1 MDKPTGQTELRILLL
16 EDEPTDAELVEAA
29 LREEGLPFTAR
40 RVDTREAFIRA
51 LEEFKPDIVLADYK
65 LPAFDGGSALKIVRQ
80 QHPNIPVVMVTG
92 AMGDEKAVELLKQGA
107 RDYVLKDQ
115 LARLG
120 PAVRR
125 ALSEEQGIRARHAAE
140 KALLQS
146 EADLRALVEHS
157 PIAMLVDIGV
167 GADEK
172 IVMMNEEFTHLFG
185 YTPEDVPDVHHWW
198 PLAYPDEKYREEISA
213 EWTRRV
219 EKAIQSH
226 GHIEPMEATVTCKDG
241 STRYVKASLA
251 SIGSRNIITFE
262 DFTERRQAE
271 MRVQKLTRLYATLS
285 QTNHTIVRATN
296 RADLFGNICENAVIH
311 GKFTLAWVGLVDEAT
326 RMVKPVCHYGAEA
339 GYLTNIVIS
348 TDDVPAGRGPTGAS
362 IRENCVSYVND
373 YATDERTAPW
383 REAALKRGFCGAA
396 GVPLRFMNKVIGA
409 LTLYADE
416 PDFFDAE
423 QLELLEEMAT
433 DIGFA
438 LDNFAHEAERKN
450 AESLLTEQLDELRR
464 WHEATLGREMRT
476 LELKHEVNELLAQ
489 AGQPPRY
496 PSAEAE

>member
-65 LPAFDGGSALKIVRQ
+65 LPAFDGGFALKIVRQ

-185 YTPEDVPDVHHWW
+185 YTPEDVPDVHHGW
-198 PLAYPDEKYREEISA
+198 PLA
-213 EWTRRV
+213 
-219 EKAIQSH
+219 
-226 GHIEPMEATVTCKDG
+226 
-241 STRYVKASLA
+241 
-251 SIGSRNIITFE
+251 
-262 DFTERRQAE
+262 
-271 MRVQKLTRLYATLS
+271 
-285 QTNHTIVRATN
+285 
-296 RADLFGNICENAVIH
+296 
-311 GKFTLAWVGLVDEAT
+311 
-326 RMVKPVCHYGAEA
+326 
-339 GYLTNIVIS
+339 
-348 TDDVPAGRGPTGAS
+348 
-362 IRENCVSYVND
+362 
-373 YATDERTAPW
+373 
-383 REAALKRGFCGAA
+383 
-396 GVPLRFMNKVIGA
+396 
-409 LTLYADE
+409 
-416 PDFFDAE
+416 
-423 QLELLEEMAT
+423 
-433 DIGFA
+433 
-438 LDNFAHEAERKN
+438 
-450 AESLLTEQLDELRR
+450 
-464 WHEATLGREMRT
+464 
-476 LELKHEVNELLAQ
+476 
-489 AGQPPRY
+489 
-496 PSAEAE
+496 